1 MVKMVVMV
9 VVVVVMVVMVVVV
22 VVMVVD
28 MTSKWM
34 AYFQLQFFYHHRA
47 EKTEQI

>member
-34 AYFQLQFFYHHRA
+34 VYFQLQFLYHHRT
-47 EKTEQI
+47 EETEQI